1 MFVSLPV
8 MVVNIQVFKAIFAVL
23 VIFAVDVKPFLL
35 LSYSVLVY
43 LCCPQLAQQC

>member
-23 VIFAVDVKPFLL
+23 VIFAVNVKPFLL

-43 LCCPQLAQQC
+43 LCCL